1 MKPDKVVGGVLAAGL
16 GCIVGATLGG
26 FIGYWA
32 GAAGWT
38 EGGEEPWVR
47 ALILGGMIGSV
58 AGVTVLSF
66 LNRKR
71 GSVAEGVIGGLI
83 GIASEAAARMDLC
96 VPQLIWKC
104 GFSARFSASG
114 SDDA

>member
-1 MKPDKVVGGVLAAGL
+1 MKADKVVGGVLAAGL

-38 EGGEEPWVR
+38 EGGEDPWAR
-47 ALILGGMIGSV
+47 ALILGGLIGSV
-58 AGVTVLSF
+58 AGVTVLSI

-71 GSVAEGVIGGLI
+71 GNIVDGVIGGLI
-83 GIASEAAARMDLC
+83 GIASEAAAFAWIC
-96 VPQLIWKC
+96 VYR
-104 GFSARFSASG
+104 S
-114 SDDA
+114 